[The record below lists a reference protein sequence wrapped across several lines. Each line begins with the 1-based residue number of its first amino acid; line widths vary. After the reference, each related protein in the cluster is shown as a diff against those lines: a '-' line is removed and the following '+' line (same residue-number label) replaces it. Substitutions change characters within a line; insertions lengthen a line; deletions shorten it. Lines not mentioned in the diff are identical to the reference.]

1 LADDEEVAAALRPK
15 YGGRWI
21 LDRHRL
27 TQPGLERLA
36 RGAAGGLSASGVA
49 HTGGQAASGTEFFLQ
64 YALEEMVLAE
74 IRRGVAFEDDLRA
87 RCQPARAGQRLH
99 AVEVIFLALVREPDD
114 LEEVVAF
121 LEAVGVVVNRFAGP
135 G

>member
-1 LADDEEVAAALRPK
+1 AVVGVVDRRAVEDIEPRRGRAVGLGARQVLRGQAEQGRRHDTQCRLVLLADDEEVAAALRPK

-27 TQPGLERLA
+27 AQPGLERLA

-74 IRRGVAFEDDLRA
+74 IRRGVAFEDDLR
-87 RCQPARAGQRLH
+87 
-99 AVEVIFLALVREPDD
+99 
-114 LEEVVAF
+114 
-121 LEAVGVVVNRFAGP
+121 
-135 G
+135 